1 MEQMANVYLFGKKYV
16 VPASLTIMEA
26 MEYCGYRLVRG
37 CGCRNGFCGAC
48 ATIYRIAGDRE
59 LKACLA
65 CSTKVEDNMYVA
77 TLPFFPLVKAVYDVE
92 KVKPTEQIRRSR
104 SGSRSPEP
112 VDNRHIPWLP

>member
-48 ATIYRIAGDRE
+48 VWRSEHILRGCVYCVVHII
-59 LKACLA
+59 
-65 CSTKVEDNMYVA
+65 
-77 TLPFFPLVKAVYDVE
+77 FFYTE
-92 KVKPTEQIRRSR
+92 KYKKKNLHYFRLHFLLFVTQ
-104 SGSRSPEP
+104 
-112 VDNRHIPWLP
+112 L